1 MATASLESGNAASRS
16 VTWGMGTFVA
26 VAGTQAWGERSIT
39 TPLALFKSARVVVNG
54 WRSKIATM
62 AIM

>member
-1 MATASLESGNAASRS
+1 
-16 VTWGMGTFVA
+16 
-26 VAGTQAWGERSIT
+26 
-39 TPLALFKSARVVVNG
+39 LALFKTARVVVNG

>member
-1 MATASLESGNAASRS
+1 
-16 VTWGMGTFVA
+16 
-26 VAGTQAWGERSIT
+26 
-39 TPLALFKSARVVVNG
+39 LALFKSARVVVNG